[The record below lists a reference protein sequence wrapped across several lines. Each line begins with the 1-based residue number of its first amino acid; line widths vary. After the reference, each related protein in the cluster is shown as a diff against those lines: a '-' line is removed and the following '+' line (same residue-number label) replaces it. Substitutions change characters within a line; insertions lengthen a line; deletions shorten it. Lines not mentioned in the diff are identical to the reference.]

1 MRLTSHDLRDLQILK
16 YYRLVR
22 KWACKTYGLTD
33 ADLELLIYLDCKGRF
48 TRQEFIDGTY
58 TMSWDKNRWE
68 KLRRNGWIEAWRHR
82 NRTTIKYSVFKTS
95 FKCSHLISR
104 IYRILLGEEDI
115 PFSKVVNNAEGILDK
130 VITTDKERDE
140 AKLAL
145 KSLLLEAEKE
155 AFAKE
160 VEDRKSA
167 RDMYKDDAF
176 IQKVLATLFTAAYFG
191 LSFMMF
197 KVFVVKEINLGEFE
211 ISFISTIFG
220 AMSAK
225 VNTVVDFFFG
235 GSSKKNEQIKK

>member
-1 MRLTSHDLRDLQILK
+1 MIGNIIG
-16 YYRLVR
+16 
-22 KWACKTYGLTD
+22 GL
-33 ADLELLIYLDCKGRF
+33 
-48 TRQEFIDGTY
+48 
-58 TMSWDKNRWE
+58 
-68 KLRRNGWIEAWRHR
+68 
-82 NRTTIKYSVFKTS
+82 
-95 FKCSHLISR
+95 
-104 IYRILLGEEDI
+104 
-115 PFSKVVNNAEGILDK
+115 FSKVVENAEGILDK

-145 KSLLLEAEKE
+145 KGLLLEAEKE

-167 RDMYKDDAF
+167 RDMYKDDAI
-176 IQKVLATLFTAAYFG
+176 IQKILATLFTVAYFG

-197 KVFVVKEINLGEFE
+197 RYFVTGDLDLGEFE

-235 GSSKKNEQIKK
+235 GSSKKNEQQNK

>member
-1 MRLTSHDLRDLQILK
+1 MIGNIVGSL
-16 YYRLVR
+16 
-22 KWACKTYGLTD
+22 
-33 ADLELLIYLDCKGRF
+33 
-48 TRQEFIDGTY
+48 
-58 TMSWDKNRWE
+58 
-68 KLRRNGWIEAWRHR
+68 
-82 NRTTIKYSVFKTS
+82 
-95 FKCSHLISR
+95 
-104 IYRILLGEEDI
+104 
-115 PFSKVVNNAEGILDK
+115 FSKVVDNAEGILDK

-145 KSLLLEAEKE
+145 KQLLLEAERQ

-167 RDMYKDDAF
+167 RDMYKDDAI
-176 IQKVLATLFTAAYFG
+176 IQKILATLFTIAYFG

-197 KVFVVKEINLGEFE
+197 RFFVMGDIDMGEFE

-235 GSSKKNEQIKK
+235 GSSKKNEQQNNK

>member
-1 MRLTSHDLRDLQILK
+1 MIGK
-16 YYRLVR
+16 FVN
-22 KWACKTYGLTD
+22 GLFGKIVD
-33 ADLELLIYLDCKGRF
+33 
-48 TRQEFIDGTY
+48 
-58 TMSWDKNRWE
+58 
-68 KLRRNGWIEAWRHR
+68 
-82 NRTTIKYSVFKTS
+82 
-95 FKCSHLISR
+95 
-104 IYRILLGEEDI
+104 
-115 PFSKVVNNAEGILDK
+115 NAEGILDK
-130 VITTDKERDE
+130 VVTTDEERDE

-145 KSLLLEAEKE
+145 RRLLLEAETE

-197 KVFVVKEINLGEFE
+197 RYFVVGDIEMGEFE

-235 GSSKKNEQIKK
+235 GSSKKNEQQQNNNK

>member
-1 MRLTSHDLRDLQILK
+1 MIGNIIG
-16 YYRLVR
+16 
-22 KWACKTYGLTD
+22 GL
-33 ADLELLIYLDCKGRF
+33 
-48 TRQEFIDGTY
+48 
-58 TMSWDKNRWE
+58 
-68 KLRRNGWIEAWRHR
+68 
-82 NRTTIKYSVFKTS
+82 
-95 FKCSHLISR
+95 
-104 IYRILLGEEDI
+104 
-115 PFSKVVNNAEGILDK
+115 FSKVVDNAEGILDK

-167 RDMYKDDAF
+167 RDMYKDDAI
-176 IQKVLATLFTAAYFG
+176 IQKILATLFTIAYFG

-197 KVFVVKEINLGEFE
+197 RYFVMGDLELGEFE

-235 GSSKKNEQIKK
+235 GSSKKNEQQNK

>member
-1 MRLTSHDLRDLQILK
+1 MQKEYLTRLLQQTK
-16 YYRLVR
+16 
-22 KWACKTYGLTD
+22 
-33 ADLELLIYLDCKGRF
+33 
-48 TRQEFIDGTY
+48 
-58 TMSWDKNRWE
+58 S
-68 KLRRNGWIEAWRHR
+68 
-82 NRTTIKYSVFKTS
+82 
-95 FKCSHLISR
+95 
-104 IYRILLGEEDI
+104 
-115 PFSKVVNNAEGILDK
+115 
-130 VITTDKERDE
+130 DE

-145 KSLLLEAEKE
+145 RKLLLEAEKE

-176 IQKVLATLFTAAYFG
+176 IQKILATLFTAAYFG

-197 KVFVVKEINLGEFE
+197 KVFVMKDINLGEFE

-235 GSSKKNEQIKK
+235 GSSKKNEQTNNK

>member
-1 MRLTSHDLRDLQILK
+1 MIGN
-16 YYRLVR
+16 LV
-22 KWACKTYGLTD
+22 GNL
-33 ADLELLIYLDCKGRF
+33 F
-48 TRQEFIDGTY
+48 
-58 TMSWDKNRWE
+58 N
-68 KLRRNGWIEAWRHR
+68 
-82 NRTTIKYSVFKTS
+82 
-95 FKCSHLISR
+95 
-104 IYRILLGEEDI
+104 
-115 PFSKVVNNAEGILDK
+115 KVVDNAEGILDK

-145 KSLLLEAEKE
+145 RKVLLDAEKE

-167 RDMYKDDAF
+167 RDMYKDDAI
-176 IQKVLATLFTAAYFG
+176 IQKILATLFTVAYFG

-197 KVFVVKEINLGEFE
+197 KVFVMKDINLGEFE

-235 GSSKKNEQIKK
+235 GSSKKNEQQNNK

>member
-1 MRLTSHDLRDLQILK
+1 MIGK
-16 YYRLVR
+16 FIG
-22 KWACKTYGLTD
+22 GLF
-33 ADLELLIYLDCKGRF
+33 G
-48 TRQEFIDGTY
+48 
-58 TMSWDKNRWE
+58 
-68 KLRRNGWIEAWRHR
+68 
-82 NRTTIKYSVFKTS
+82 
-95 FKCSHLISR
+95 
-104 IYRILLGEEDI
+104 
-115 PFSKVVNNAEGILDK
+115 KVVDNAEGILDK

-145 KSLLLEAEKE
+145 KQLLLEAERE

-167 RDMYKDDAF
+167 RDMYKDDAL
-176 IQKVLATLFTAAYFG
+176 IQKILATLFTIAYFG

-197 KVFVVKEINLGEFE
+197 RYFVMGDIEMGEFE

-235 GSSKKNEQIKK
+235 GSSKKNQEQK

>member
-1 MRLTSHDLRDLQILK
+1 MIGNIIG
-16 YYRLVR
+16 
-22 KWACKTYGLTD
+22 GL
-33 ADLELLIYLDCKGRF
+33 
-48 TRQEFIDGTY
+48 
-58 TMSWDKNRWE
+58 
-68 KLRRNGWIEAWRHR
+68 
-82 NRTTIKYSVFKTS
+82 
-95 FKCSHLISR
+95 
-104 IYRILLGEEDI
+104 
-115 PFSKVVNNAEGILDK
+115 FSKVVDNAEGILDK

-145 KSLLLEAEKE
+145 KRLLLEAEKE

-176 IQKVLATLFTAAYFG
+176 IQKILASLFTLAYFG

-197 KVFVVKEINLGEFE
+197 RYFVMGDLELGEFE

-225 VNTVVDFFFG
+225 VNTVVYFFFG
-235 GSSKKNEQIKK
+235 GSSKKNEQQNNNK

>member
-1 MRLTSHDLRDLQILK
+1 MK
-16 YYRLVR
+16 NLVG
-22 KWACKTYGLTD
+22 GL
-33 ADLELLIYLDCKGRF
+33 
-48 TRQEFIDGTY
+48 
-58 TMSWDKNRWE
+58 
-68 KLRRNGWIEAWRHR
+68 
-82 NRTTIKYSVFKTS
+82 
-95 FKCSHLISR
+95 
-104 IYRILLGEEDI
+104 
-115 PFSKVVNNAEGILDK
+115 FSKIVDNAEGILDK

-145 KSLLLEAEKE
+145 KRVLLEAEKE

-176 IQKVLATLFTAAYFG
+176 IQKILATLFTAAYFG

-197 KVFVVKEINLGEFE
+197 RYFVVGDIEMGEFE

-235 GSSKKNEQIKK
+235 GSSKKNEQQIKK